1 MWNPI
6 MVPKYNLQHSC
17 YHQKKQMSLYCLS
30 FESIGHSAGLFI
42 QLYISPICTWLSMSD
57 QDHLTLTCPT
67 KPLLKIIT
75 HSSEAG
81 AKRSQ
86 PKVENIH
93 GVTVRLFAPVVS
105 QNGVQEQN
113 SSLDVCHSQ
122 TVAKLGF
129 WSICAHMVSQY
140 LPLTALVNGLT
151 EKNWSWR
158 GKALYIGSGTAAVTI
173 WAMLP
178 RMQNAVWN
186 TVAGRPKHL
195 LWLDRTQVEVQT
207 VRGRLCWTYT
217 AHTRIM
223 RYTHTLLWST
233 QNYTRWLPQLL
244 WLDGEFRSVHWI

>member
-1 MWNPI
+1 MLIFKGMSSLCCQTNKDQTVKNVKMEGKKKQSCHSEVPKTVCYKMTTWNPI
-6 MVPKYNLQHSC
+6 MVPKYNWQHSC
-17 YHQKKQMSLYCLS
+17 YYQKKQMSLYCLS

-42 QLYISPICTWLSMSD
+42 QLYISPIRTWLSMSD
-57 QDHLTLTCPT
+57 QDHRTLTCPT

-113 SSLDVCHSQ
+113 SSLSVCHSQ

-151 EKNWSWR
+151 EKNWS
-158 GKALYIGSGTAAVTI
+158 
-173 WAMLP
+173 
-178 RMQNAVWN
+178 
-186 TVAGRPKHL
+186 
-195 LWLDRTQVEVQT
+195 
-207 VRGRLCWTYT
+207 
-217 AHTRIM
+217 
-223 RYTHTLLWST
+223 
-233 QNYTRWLPQLL
+233 
-244 WLDGEFRSVHWI
+244 